1 MTIGFGEQ
9 RAALAAVWRAGLLD
23 PLNGV
28 ALATAA
34 ARLGPNLA
42 VPYSAAAVRHP
53 NRVAVVDDAGSITY
67 RDLDRRT
74 SAIADGMR
82 RAGMAGGERIG
93 LLARNHRGF
102 VEVTVAATK
111 AGIPL
116 VLLNT
121 MSSAEQLAEV
131 VRREGITAVFADAAS
146 LDIAAAAPSPIVG
159 VGTVPGRGPTTDDW
173 ATAARSWRLPVP
185 RSVAPPVLLTSGTS
199 GVPRGA
205 RRRVRP
211 VGPVAATALLARI
224 PYRQGDTI
232 VVAPPIFHAWGFAH
246 VMLAAALAGT
256 AVLSASFDPA
266 HTIELVQRHEAD
278 VLAVVPTMLLRILAA
293 DVVPPVHRL
302 RAVTS
307 SGAALPAALAA
318 AWMDRFG
325 DTLYSVYGSTEVGQA
340 AIADPADLRAAPG
353 TAGRAAPGTTIA
365 VLDERDRPV
374 AVGAEG
380 RIFVASPFPFDGY
393 TGGGAKP
400 IVEGRIDSGDLG
412 YLDEHERLFVTGR
425 ADDMI
430 ITGGEKV
437 HPTEVEGIL
446 LAHPAVDDAAAV
458 GLPDAD
464 LGQRV
469 AAAVVR
475 RAGAEVTTD
484 ELVDA
489 VRQHLARYA
498 VPRVLVFVDSVPRNA
513 AGKVLRAQLAIEILA
528 AT

>member
-1 MTIGFGEQ
+1 VPIGSGER
-9 RAALAAVWRAGLLD
+9 RAALAAVWRAGFLD
-23 PLNGV
+23 PFTGV
-28 ALATAA
+28 ALAAAA
-34 ARLGPNLA
+34 ARVGPNLA
-42 VPYSAAAVRHP
+42 APYSAAAVRHP

-74 SAIADGMR
+74 NAIAEGMR
-82 RAGMAGGERIG
+82 RAGMVGGGRIG

-121 MSSAEQLAEV
+121 MSSAEQTAEV
-131 VRREGITAVFADAAS
+131 VRREEITSVFADAAS
-146 LDIAAAAPSPIVG
+146 LETAAEAPAPVVGIGPI
-159 VGTVPGRGPTTDDW
+159 PGSGATTEDW
-173 ATAARSWRLPVP
+173 ATTRRSWRMPMP

-205 RRRVRP
+205 QRRLRP

-224 PYRQGDTI
+224 PYHSGDTI

-246 VMLAAALAGT
+246 VMLTAALGGT
-256 AVLSASFDPA
+256 SVLTASFNPS
-266 HTIELVQRHEAD
+266 HTIELVERHEAD
-278 VLAVVPTMLLRILAA
+278 VLAVVPTMLLRILGA
-293 DVVPPVHRL
+293 DVQPPAHRL

-307 SGAALPAALAA
+307 SGAALPATVAT

-365 VLDERDRPV
+365 VLDAHDRPA

-380 RIFVASPFPFDGY
+380 RIFVGSPFPFDGY

-400 IVEGRIDSGDLG
+400 IVDGRIDSGDLG
-412 YLDEHERLFVTGR
+412 YLDDHERLFVTGR
-425 ADDMI
+425 ADDLI

-437 HPTEVEGIL
+437 HPTEVEGVL
-446 LAHPAVDDAAAV
+446 LAHPGVVDAAAV
-458 GLPDAD
+458 GLPDTD

-469 AAAVVR
+469 AAAVVL
-475 RAGAEVTTD
+475 RAGAEVTVE

-489 VRQHLARYA
+489 VRRHLARFA

-513 AGKVLRAQLAIEILA
+513 AGKILRAQLATEILA
-528 AT
+528 AS